1 AFVAGWEEIAIP
13 GPRSGF
19 WVYIVGPLLG
29 GSIGAGAYDLL
40 IRPGLAGVAS
50 DVAASESS
58 SVEGKSPD

>member
-1 AFVAGWEEIAIP
+1 MAGWEEIAIP